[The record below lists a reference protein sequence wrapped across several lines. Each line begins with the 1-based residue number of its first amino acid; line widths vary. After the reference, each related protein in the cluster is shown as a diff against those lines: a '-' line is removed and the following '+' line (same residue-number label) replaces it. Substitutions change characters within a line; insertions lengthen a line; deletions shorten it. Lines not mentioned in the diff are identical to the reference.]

1 MALLPGRFL
10 TTTIR
15 MPLIRSRLFTTSTA
29 GAPHFTAH
37 VYVTQDNLKGT
48 AVIKGSVTDGS
59 LKGARVNGE
68 YWVINP
74 CGIINAQN
82 SAFGDVCFQG
92 NLVIRPGS
100 EN

>member
-1 MALLPGRFL
+1 
-10 TTTIR
+10 
-15 MPLIRSRLFTTSTA
+15 
-29 GAPHFTAH
+29 
-37 VYVTQDNLKGT
+37 
-48 AVIKGSVTDGS
+48 VIKGSVTDGS

-82 SAFGDVCFQG
+82 GGFGDVCFQG
-92 NLVIRPGS
+92 NLIIRPGS